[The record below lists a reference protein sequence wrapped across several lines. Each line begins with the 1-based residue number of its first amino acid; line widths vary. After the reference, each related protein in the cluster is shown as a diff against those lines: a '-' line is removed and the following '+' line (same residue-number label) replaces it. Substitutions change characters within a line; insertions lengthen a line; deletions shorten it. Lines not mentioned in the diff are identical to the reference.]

1 MQLFEEDTAADL
13 VCRGY
18 SRDLIQQMIG
28 VDVGY
33 NGSKMSAETKGVDRV
48 LYKVEHVCRRL
59 GDSDVEAA
67 LELYSRRASKT
78 EVLSRLGLHGEN
90 IVKLKRLFSEL
101 GFAEQFKQADR
112 AQRKASMR
120 SGMEQKYGTDNPFKL
135 DQFQKQAEQTRQEK
149 YGAKYTLAAGSA
161 LEAQARQ
168 RFRDRLSDDEFR
180 SALAQKKAE
189 TNLQRLGVPV
199 PAQSESVK
207 LKMAQTQQS
216 KVAQSDQDW
225 KLFEEGSV
233 LDLVCRGFSQQEV
246 IDRTGSDPG
255 GRCHGVR
262 SELSGIDRF
271 EYKIEHIRERIGADE
286 FIALVQCCPD
296 DLDVDQLKR
305 QLGLPVTNRIT
316 ISMFCK
322 ALGADEQYSA
332 LRHRLSL
339 KSRSKVEQTNLQRYG
354 SASPAGSEQV
364 RAKMQQTT
372 HSRYGVDNAS
382 QSEQIKQ
389 SKRETSL
396 KNYGTAHPLQN
407 AEQRA
412 VRDATV
418 RQKYGVENISQAE
431 HIKQS
436 KREKSLARYGVEATM
451 LAPEV
456 AEKISMSLRARYSD
470 LPADGPVYPFQ
481 SQQALQNARDRV
493 TEIYGVSNVF
503 ESLEVQA
510 GIRQRLMDQFG
521 VENVSQLPEVQKKR
535 AATIMAEYGV
545 NNVFELEEFQRRARE
560 TNLQKYGAEHPIQ
573 LEEFQQK
580 ARASST
586 ERYGYEYFNQSEESR
601 QRLSAQMQDPEVR
614 AKINATKRANG
625 SFHTSAVEDGLHQML
640 IETFGEDDVL
650 TQYSDDRY
658 STLCDFY
665 ILSRDLF
672 IELNGTWTHG
682 GHWFDESSAQDQQK
696 LAGWRAKSTAFYRNA
711 EAVWT
716 VADPKKRNA
725 AAEHQ
730 LNYVVFW
737 DGAKLLDAKL
747 WLAMGAPDGA
757 DWQSEYSWIPDRDLS
772 TETQPPKLQTTPYRA
787 RQAARAFNGEQ
798 FYCRELQ
805 LWDDQQPAKWGT
817 VKGFL
822 HSNRFEHMGRERGA
836 GKLPDEISD
845 FELLRG
851 MGIAGMVRAY
861 STFDISVMLQVI
873 EQHSPT
879 KIYDPCAGWG
889 ERLFTAAAVGVEYQ
903 GVDINEGVVAGH
915 QRMIEHYGLTQQ
927 SSAHG
932 DAADVHSTDHDMVF
946 TCPPYGDIEIYTD
959 HGAENLDEEGFLSWW
974 AQVVASSTAEP
985 TKVFAYQINQK
996 WRDRMNQVLLD
1007 AGWRLEEQI
1016 ALGHQS
1022 SHFTR
1027 KPGASIKK
1035 EFEEVQVFVR

>member
-48 LYKVEHVCRRL
+48 LYKVEHVCQRL

-120 SGMEQKYGTDNPFKL
+120 SGMEQRYGTDNPFKL

-168 RFRDRLSDDEFR
+168 RFRDQLSDDDFR
-180 SALAQKKAE
+180 SALAQKKAA
-189 TNLQRLGVPV
+189 TNLARLGVRA
-199 PAQSESVK
+199 PAQHESVK
-207 LKMAQTQQS
+207 VKIAEAHQSRYGSHYSQTDQARA
-216 KVAQSDQDW
+216 AQSQRA
-225 KLFEEGSV
+225 L
-233 LDLVCRGFSQQEV
+233 
-246 IDRTGSDPG
+246 
-255 GRCHGVR
+255 
-262 SELSGIDRF
+262 
-271 EYKIEHIRERIGADE
+271 ADGKE
-286 FIALVQCCPD
+286 WAE
-296 DLDVDQLKR
+296 
-305 QLGLPVTNRIT
+305 
-316 ISMFCK
+316 K
-322 ALGADEQYSA
+322 A
-332 LRHRLSL
+332 R
-339 KSRSKVEQTNLQRYG
+339 QTNLLKHGVEYVAQLPAQR
-354 SASPAGSEQV
+354 Q
-364 RAKMQQTT
+364 R
-372 HSRYGVDNAS
+372 
-382 QSEQIKQ
+382 QSEVM
-389 SKRETSL
+389 RAD
-396 KNYGTAHPLQN
+396 GVRR
-407 AEQRA
+407 AEQA
-412 VRDATV
+412 
-418 RQKYGVENISQAE
+418 K
-431 HIKQS
+431 
-436 KREKSLARYGVEATM
+436 L
-451 LAPEV
+451 
-456 AEKISMSLRARYSD
+456 
-470 LPADGPVYPFQ
+470 
-481 SQQALQNARDRV
+481 
-493 TEIYGVSNVF
+493 
-503 ESLEVQA
+503 
-510 GIRQRLMDQFG
+510 
-521 VENVSQLPEVQKKR
+521 
-535 AATIMAEYGV
+535 
-545 NNVFELEEFQRRARE
+545 
-560 TNLQKYGAEHPIQ
+560 TNLQKYGYEHSSQVSEIRLRKSEIFAREGHQ
-573 LEEFQQK
+573 WVQK
-580 ARASST
+580 ARAANLEKYGVPSWTATEEGRAAQSARMLEEGLERAQTAKQTNLERFGAPTWSSSQQGRARLSEILSSEPVRARVRRT
-586 ERYGYEYFNQSEESR
+586 KKVNGTSSSSASEE
-601 QRLSAQMQDPEVR
+601 A
-614 AKINATKRANG
+614 
-625 SFHTSAVEDGLHQML
+625 LHQAL
-640 IETFGEDDVL
+640 VEVFGESDVVR
-650 TQYSDDRY
+650 QYADQRY
-658 STLCDFY
+658 PWSCDFY
-665 ILSRDLF
+665 IPSRDLF

-682 GHWFDESSAQDQQK
+682 YHWFNARSAADQHQ
-696 LAGWRAKSTAFYRNA
+696 LARWQQREDSAYFRNA
-711 EAVWT
+711 ETIWT
-716 VADPKKRNA
+716 VSDVKKRAA

-747 WLAMGAPDGA
+747 WLAMGAPDGT
-757 DWQSEYSWIPDRDLS
+757 DWQAEYSWIPDRDLS
-772 TETQPPKLQTTPYRA
+772 IDQTPPELQPTPRRA
-787 RQAARAFNGEQ
+787 RQAARAFNGER

-805 LWDDQQPAKWGT
+805 LWADQQPAKWGT

-845 FELLRG
+845 FELVRG

-903 GVDINEGVVAGH
+903 GVDINEAVVAGH

-1027 KPGASIKK
+1027 KSGASIKK